1 MFVLSAGKVE
11 VDLIVGAV
19 VGTMILVT
27 LIILLALFC
36 YRYKK
41 REAEK
46 RREEKNR
53 VDQCTNHSN
62 GSYRKENQETAM

>member
-1 MFVLSAGKVE
+1 MYVLSASKGE
-11 VDLIVGAV
+11 VGLIVGTV
-19 VGTMILVT
+19 VGTVILVT
-27 LIILLALFC
+27 LIILVALFC

-41 REAEK
+41 RAAEK